1 MMVSLSTIRSVSAS
15 HGYPVDKT
23 SLIRRL
29 DRDGVL
35 RVQERVHRGQEGF
48 VYDFESLPEVLRV
61 ALRDRVGAAPSAN
74 KVAWE
79 RYYQAPR
86 SLREDAEGRLSMVQD
101 LFRLVNAGRGI
112 VEAQVEVS
120 EAHRVSVPTVKRA
133 WKAIRNV
140 PEADWLPAL
149 VKDYRPRQK
158 EDIPQE
164 ILNYFFADY
173 GRVEQPQLQA
183 VWERTVRAAA
193 KHGWGQVPSAKTLKR
208 RWEAL
213 PPDVRILWRD
223 GEDALQNAY
232 PHAERDRS
240 GMKPLDMISLDGREW
255 DLFVRLPGHAGEE
268 GRIVRVCVVMVQ
280 DVATN
285 MMLAYHIGET
295 ESADAYRR
303 ALCQSF
309 VSYGIAKVAQF
320 DNTRAAA
327 NKTITGGAKKRNR
340 FKIKDTDL
348 PGILPRV
355 GCEPI
360 FTKPY
365 NGRSKTVERGFAE
378 VKERSEKDP
387 RCAGAYTGRNPT
399 EKPENYAET
408 AIDLATFEQVL
419 AEAVE
424 HYNTRTDRKSKVAY
438 KISHRQAFEAG
449 LETTQ
454 VRQLAEKQRRYFFF
468 TAKRVTVSPSGTVSI
483 GKRPFMNRFHHEAL
497 LAFAGE
503 EVVFFY
509 DPDNH
514 KAPAWAE
521 TVDGRRI
528 TDDIVCIEASGFSST
543 EDAKA
548 YEREKRKSIK
558 ATKAKADAIGRMS
571 QIEMK
576 SALAPLPIDKP
587 PSPPIVQP
595 IFTRTPTVSRTDNMD
610 QLAEVLRLA
619 RRGME
624 IEKRAV
630 GFDD

>member
-1 MMVSLSTIRSVSAS
+1 MTLVPLSSIRNHAFSA
-15 HGYPVDKT
+15 GYPKDKRH
-23 SLIRRL
+23 LIQRLRRE
-29 DRDGVL
+29 GVNP
-35 RVQERVHRGQEGF
+35 VEGKVARGQVGF
-48 VYDFESLPEVLRV
+48 LYVLEELPPSLRPDLPPRPDG
-61 ALRDRVGAAPSAN
+61 ATPQAWDRYFAAP
-74 KVAWE
+74 
-79 RYYQAPR
+79 P
-86 SLREDAEGRLSMVQD
+86 SLREDANK
-101 LFRLVNAGRGI
+101 RLVLVREFKCRVASGDSVQNSQIA
-112 VEAQVEVS
+112 VS
-120 EAHRVSVPTVKRA
+120 QAHGVSVPTVKRA
-133 WKAIRNV
+133 WKAVRDV

-149 VKDYRPRQK
+149 VKDYKPRQK

-164 ILNYFFADY
+164 ILSYFFADY
-173 GRVEQPQLQA
+173 GRLEQPQAQA
-183 VWERTVRAAA
+183 VWERTVRTAA
-193 KHGWGQVPSAKTLKR
+193 KNGWGEVPSVYTLKR
-208 RWEAL
+208 RWDAL

-255 DLFVRLPGHAGEE
+255 DLFVRLPDQ
-268 GRIVRVCVVMVQ
+268 RIIRVCVVMVQ

-285 MMLAYHIGET
+285 MMLSYHIGET

-309 VSYGIAKVAQF
+309 VTYGIAKVAQF

-327 NKTITGGAKKRNR
+327 NKTITAGAKKRNR
-340 FKIKDTDL
+340 FKIKETDL

-365 NGRSKTVERGFAE
+365 NGRSKTVERCFAE

-408 AIDLATFEQVL
+408 AVDLAVFEQVL

-449 LETTQ
+449 LETTK
-454 VRQLAEKQRRYFFF
+454 VHQLAERQRRYFFF
-468 TAKRVTVSPSGTVSI
+468 TAKRLTVTPSGTVAI
-483 GKRPFMNRFHHEAL
+483 GKRPFMNRFYHEDL

-503 EVVFFY
+503 EIVFFY

-514 KAPAWAE
+514 KSPAWAE

-528 TDDIVCIEASGFSST
+528 ADDILCIEASGFSST

-558 ATKAKADAIGRMS
+558 ATKAKADALGRMS

-576 SALAPLPIDKP
+576 SALAPLPTSTP
-587 PSPPIVQP
+587 PSPSIVQP
-595 IFTRTPTVSRTDNMD
+595 VFGKRPIPVRQDNSD
-610 QLAEVLRLA
+610 LQREVLQAYRA
-619 RRGME
+619 GRDK
-624 IEKRAV
+624 EKRAV
-630 GFDD
+630 GDYD